1 MEEERRGRTGRKEG
15 GEMKKE
21 GEKRDVTGKHIKE
34 ERELG
39 GRETR
44 SQIAKTIHC
53 IRHKCSRNRTTF
65 LLYPPQHR
73 EWRPYNAE
81 RIAVALTIHNMGR
94 HSRAT
99 LGGHLSNDYAI

>member
-1 MEEERRGRTGRKEG
+1 MKREE
-15 GEMKKE
+15 
-21 GEKRDVTGKHIKE
+21 EKRDVAGKHMKE
-34 ERELG
+34 ERGG

-44 SQIAKTIHC
+44 SQIAKTNHC
-53 IRHKCSRNRTTF
+53 IRNRTTF

-81 RIAVALTIHNMGR
+81 RIAVALAIHNMGR

>member
-1 MEEERRGRTGRKEG
+1 MEEERRGRTRGKEG
-15 GEMKKE
+15 GEMKRE

-34 ERELG
+34 EREGG

-53 IRHKCSRNRTTF
+53 IRHKCS

-81 RIAVALTIHNMGR
+81 RIAVALAIHNMGR